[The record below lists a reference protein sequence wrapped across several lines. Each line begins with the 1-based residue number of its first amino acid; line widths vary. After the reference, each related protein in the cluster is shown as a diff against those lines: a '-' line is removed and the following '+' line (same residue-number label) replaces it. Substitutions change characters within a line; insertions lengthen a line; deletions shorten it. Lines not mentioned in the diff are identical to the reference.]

1 MDVHHLFKMKLTKQQ
16 IETKAK
22 EITDYLYDAYGS
34 GYGVLF
40 GIPSHCREAV
50 YKIIELT
57 ISKSIQRLADK
68 SKTKMF

>member
-1 MDVHHLFKMKLTKQQ
+1 MQPTKQQ

-40 GIPSHCREAV
+40 GIPPNCKEAI
-50 YKIIELT
+50 YKIVELT
-57 ISKSIQRLADK
+57 LEKCNRNSAEIDNGEVKNEKIHTS
-68 SKTKMF
+68 